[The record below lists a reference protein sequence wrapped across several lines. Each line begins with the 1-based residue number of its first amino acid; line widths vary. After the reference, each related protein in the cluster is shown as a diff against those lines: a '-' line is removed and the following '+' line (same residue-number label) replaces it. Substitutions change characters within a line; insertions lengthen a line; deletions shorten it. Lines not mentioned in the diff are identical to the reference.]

1 MKNVER
7 SAFGAMYVLCVAVV
21 LFVGTAMA
29 PAAAKEWKT
38 VRIGTDATYP
48 PFESIDSKG
57 EIVGWEIDFCKE
69 LCARMQ
75 VTCTFQNQ
83 DWDGIIPSLIGGKF
97 DVILSGMSITPKRQE
112 KVLFS
117 DLYYAA
123 PPVFVGSVADKSNDV
138 SPAALKGKAIGVQ
151 SSTIFAD
158 YLAKYYKDSDIRLY
172 PAGDEPNIDLADG
185 RLDYVVNDSV
195 AEESFIEKSGNG
207 CCRIVAMIER
217 DPAIFGPGVGA
228 AFRKEDADLCAMF
241 NQAIAALFADGT
253 YDRLAKR
260 YFKVDV
266 RPDAGQRIQPP
277 R

>member
-1 MKNVER
+1 LKNVKR
-7 SAFGAMYVLCVAVV
+7 LRDVVV
-21 LFVGTAMA
+21 LGIAAALLAGTATA
-29 PAAAKEWKT
+29 PTAVRAWKT

-48 PFESIDSKG
+48 PFESIDSSG
-57 EIVGWEIDFCKE
+57 QIVGWEIDYGKA
-69 LCARMQ
+69 LCAKMQ

-83 DWDGIIPSLIGGKF
+83 DWDGIIPSLLAGKF
-97 DVILSGMSITPKRQE
+97 DVILSGMSVTPARQQ

-117 DLYYAA
+117 NLYYAA
-123 PPVFVGSVADKSNDV
+123 PPVFVGSATDKSNDV
-138 SPAALKGKAIGVQ
+138 SPAALKGKAIGAQ

-158 YLAKYYKDSDIRLY
+158 FLAKYYKDSDIKLY

-207 CCRIVAMIER
+207 CCRIVAMIKR

-228 AFRKEDADLCAMF
+228 AFRKQDTDLCTMF

-266 RPDAGQRIQPP
+266 RPEVRQ
-277 R
+277 

>member
-1 MKNVER
+1 ML
-7 SAFGAMYVLCVAVV
+7 GIAVF
-21 LFVGTAMA
+21 LFAGIATV
-29 PAAAKEWKT
+29 PAAAKAWKT

-48 PFESIDSKG
+48 PFESIDSRG
-57 EIVGWEIDFCKE
+57 EIVGWEIDYGKA

-83 DWDGIIPSLIGGKF
+83 DWDGIVPSLLAGKF
-97 DVILSGMSITPKRQE
+97 DVILSGMSVTPARQE

-123 PPVFVGSVADKSNDV
+123 PPVFVGSAADKSNDV
-138 SPAALKGKAIGVQ
+138 SPGALKGKAIGVQ

-158 YLAKYYKDSDIRLY
+158 YLAKYYPDSDIKLY
-172 PAGDEPNIDLADG
+172 PAGDEPNIELADG

-195 AEESFIEKSGNG
+195 AEESFMEKSGNG
-207 CCRIVAMIER
+207 CCRIVAMIKR
-217 DPAIFGPGVGA
+217 DPAIFGSGVGA
-228 AFRKEDADLCAMF
+228 AFRKEDTDLCAML

-266 RPDAGQRIQPP
+266 RPDAGQ
-277 R
+277 

>member
-1 MKNVER
+1 MKSVK
-7 SAFGAMYVLCVAVV
+7 SSGLSTVFVLGITVV
-21 LFVGTAMA
+21 LLVGTATT
-29 PAAAKEWKT
+29 PVTAKAWKM

-48 PFESIDSKG
+48 PFESIDASG
-57 EIVGWEIDFCKE
+57 EIVGWEIDYGKA

-83 DWDGIIPSLIGGKF
+83 DWDGIIPSLLGGKF
-97 DVILSGMSITPKRQE
+97 DVILSGMSVTPARRK

-123 PPVFVGSVADKSNDV
+123 PPVFVGSAADKSNDV
-138 SPAALKGKAIGVQ
+138 SPAALKGKAIGAQ

-158 YLAKYYKDSDIRLY
+158 YLARYYRDSDIKLY
-172 PAGDEPNIDLADG
+172 PAGDEPNIDLANG

-207 CCRIVAMIER
+207 CCRIVAMITR

-228 AFRKEDADLCAMF
+228 AFRKEDTDLCAMF
-241 NQAIAALFADGT
+241 NQAIADLFADGT

-260 YFKVDV
+260 YFQVDV
-266 RPDAGQRIQPP
+266 RPDAER
-277 R
+277 

>member
-1 MKNVER
+1 VR
-7 SAFGAMYVLCVAVV
+7 RIGPALRVV
-21 LFVGTAMA
+21 LALGMAFVLPADG
-29 PAAAKEWKT
+29 PAAAKTWKT

-57 EIVGWEIDFCKE
+57 EIVGWEIDYGKA
-69 LCARMQ
+69 LCAWMQ

-83 DWDGIIPSLIGGKF
+83 DWDGIIPSLLGDKF
-97 DVILSGMSITPKRQE
+97 DVILSGMSVTPARRT

-123 PPVFVGSVADKSNDV
+123 PPVFVGSAADKSDDV
-138 SPAALKGKAIGVQ
+138 SPAALKGKTIGAQ

-158 YLAKYYKDSDIRLY
+158 YLAKYYKDSDIKLY

-185 RLDYVVNDSV
+185 RLDYVVNDIV

-207 CCRIVAMIER
+207 CCRIVAMIRR

-228 AFRKEDADLCAMF
+228 AFRKEDTDLCAMF
-241 NQAIAALFADGT
+241 NQAIAALFANGT
-253 YDRLAKR
+253 YDRLMKQ

-266 RPDAGQRIQPP
+266 RPHAGQ
-277 R
+277 

>member
-1 MKNVER
+1 MTEIWVGNVKR
-7 SAFGAMYVLCVAVV
+7 AASRAVFVLGIAVV
-21 LFVGTAMA
+21 LVAGTATT
-29 PAAAKEWKT
+29 PTTAKEWKT

-48 PFESIDSKG
+48 PFESIDPTG
-57 EIVGWEIDFCKE
+57 RIVGWEIDYGNA

-75 VTCTFQNQ
+75 VICTFQNQ
-83 DWDGIIPSLIGGKF
+83 DWDGIIPSLLAGKF

-112 KVLFS
+112 EVLFS

-123 PPVFVGSVADKSNDV
+123 PPVFVGSAADKSNDV
-138 SPAALKGKAIGVQ
+138 SPAALKGKAIGAQ

-158 YLAKYYKDSDIRLY
+158 YLAKYYKDSDIKLY
-172 PAGDEPNIDLADG
+172 PAGDEPNIELADG

-195 AEESFIEKSGNG
+195 AEESFIENSGKG
-207 CCRIVAMIER
+207 CCRIVAMIRR

-228 AFRKEDADLCAMF
+228 AFRKEDTDLCAMF

-266 RPDAGQRIQPP
+266 RPAAGQ
-277 R
+277 